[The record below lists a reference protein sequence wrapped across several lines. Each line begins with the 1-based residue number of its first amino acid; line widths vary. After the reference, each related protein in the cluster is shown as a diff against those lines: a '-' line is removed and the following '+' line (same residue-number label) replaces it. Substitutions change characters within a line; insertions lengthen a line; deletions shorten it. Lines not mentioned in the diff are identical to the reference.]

1 MPRSADKR
9 RRKREARLPREVPA
23 CQRAWMPGSFLR
35 GGCQHGATDEKL
47 RLGAALLSDDE
58 GAAAGHCRRV
68 EARASLR
75 LRFALALVNTLK
87 LIFGT

>member
-1 MPRSADKR
+1 MRGR
-9 RRKREARLPREVPA
+9 RR
-23 CQRAWMPGSFLR
+23 GSFLR
-35 GGCQHGATDEKL
+35 GGCQHGARDKKL